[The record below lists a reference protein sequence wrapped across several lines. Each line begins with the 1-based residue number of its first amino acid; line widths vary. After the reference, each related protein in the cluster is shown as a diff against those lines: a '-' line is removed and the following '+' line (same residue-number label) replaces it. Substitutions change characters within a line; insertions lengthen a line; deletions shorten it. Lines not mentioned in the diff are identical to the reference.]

1 MCNRRE
7 SRTSEEALRRTG
19 ELADQHRPAVCMWS
33 KNVREWHRGLRRL
46 VALYPVLNA
55 LALSCAL
62 HWGGPKRNWAARRK
76 DCAPPRPYMRINS
89 CAAAYGQIGTS
100 LAASLIAADIH
111 PAIQC
116 RTTDGYS
123 LRREAA
129 LVDERNL
136 TRRTA
141 WIEARSAFG
150 SAGHKCGRRGSRGY
164 WSRSRDS
171 RRFRHA

>member
-1 MCNRRE
+1 MRNRRE

-100 LAASLIAADIH
+100 PGRVAH
-111 PAIQC
+111 C
-116 RTTDGYS
+116 CGYS
-123 LRREAA
+123 PGNLVSNDGRLFVAA
-129 LVDERNL
+129 RGRAG
-136 TRRTA
+136 RRTQ
-141 WIEARSAFG
+141 SH
-150 SAGHKCGRRGSRGY
+150 STDSLDRGEIS
-164 WSRSRDS
+164 
-171 RRFRHA
+171 FRICWT